1 MSVGW
6 ARKTE
11 PVPALMVRDPAVER
25 MKGLALDPILPA
37 AVRVRLLAVMAA
49 KVRVVVIEPADAV
62 KARSL
67 LESKIG
73 AEIEISPVVCKRNK
87 DLNVPERGR

>member
-25 MKGLALDPILPA
+25 MKGLVADPMLPA
-37 AVRVRLLAVMAA
+37 AVRARLLAVMAA
-49 KVRVVVIEPADAV
+49 EVRVVVMVPLCAV
-62 KARSL
+62 RVRL
-67 LESKIG
+67 VVG
-73 AEIEISPVVCKRNK
+73 RVMAEVIEILPVVCTREREPA
-87 DLNVPERGR
+87 VPTSGR